1 MKRIL
6 LITLAS
12 VSLAT
17 SAYAQDRQRPTI
29 AQVRDEQTNRPTP
42 APSLRRDQPAE
53 MTTTGQTPEMWFYQQ
68 ERNRWEDPKEAVRR
82 HAEFRAA
89 QRSQRIASMQWYGM
103 SNSRPQAS
111 VSPHTSSYSPTWGSS
126 SFDPYRWSTARDTSA
141 TTVIV
146 R

>member
-1 MKRIL
+1 MKLTLIL
-6 LITLAS
+6 ALTCAS
-12 VSLAT
+12 FAA
-17 SAYAQDRQRPTI
+17 SAHAQDRQRPTI
-29 AQVRDEQTNRPTP
+29 AQVREVESNQPTP
-42 APSLRRDQPAE
+42 APSMRRDELTETPA
-53 MTTTGQTPEMWFYQQ
+53 TGQTPEMWFYQQ

-89 QRSQRIASMQWYGM
+89 QRSSRIAAMQWYGM

-126 SFDPYRWSTARDTSA
+126 SYDPYRWSTARDTSA